1 MPEAR
6 SQMHIGNCQDE
17 LTVSRHSWLQLSEV
31 HSSQKTASHL
41 EIQETAA
48 ADVDRLNHLEHLDL
62 FVPKLEVVTKELLMA
77 HRTCG
82 CPQYI
87 SYIYKLTS
95 NMGI

>member
-6 SQMHIGNCQDE
+6 SQMHIGNFLDE
-17 LTVSRHSWLQLSEV
+17 LTVPRCFCLQLFEV

-41 EIQETAA
+41 EIRETAA

-77 HRTCG
+77 HKTCG
-82 CPQYI
+82 CPKYI
-87 SYIYKLTS
+87 SYI
-95 NMGI
+95 